1 MNVIPE
7 DLARV
12 FTQLVNNACQAMSQK
27 ARQIGE
33 VYLPKLQV
41 ETRQTPDGARIRVRD
56 NGTGIAPEMMDRIFN
71 PFFTTKDT
79 KWNTGLGLSL
89 SYDIVREH
97 GGSIIPESRHGEY
110 TEMTVILPHTKKAD
124 ADYDVGKTD
133 S

>member
-12 FTQLVNNACQAMSQK
+12 FIQLVNNACQAMSQK
-27 ARQIGE
+27 AKHKGEGYRPMLQI
-33 VYLPKLQV
+33 
-41 ETRQTPDGARIRVRD
+41 ETRQTPDGARIRVGD

-71 PFFTTKDT
+71 PFFTTKNT
-79 KWNTGLGLSL
+79 EWNTGLGLSL
-89 SYDIVREH
+89 SCDIVRER
-97 GGSIIPESRHGEY
+97 GGIIIPESRHGEY